1 MKLVVNQIYPLA
13 YKSWKMCSVLDVL
26 SSVEASLFVD
36 NRDSILRHF
45 MNDDESHTI
54 CDLYDGEYFQQ
65 LKKQV
70 SGPSVSLLVNSD
82 GAPAFKS
89 SKCSV
94 WPLTCAVAELPP
106 SVR

>member
-45 MNDDESHTI
+45 TNDDESHTI
-54 CDLYDGEYFQQ
+54 CDLYDREYFQQ

-70 SGPSVSLLVNSD
+70 SGHQFHFWLTLMVHLLLNHQNAQF
-82 GAPAFKS
+82 GP
-89 SKCSV
+89 
-94 WPLTCAVAELPP
+94 
-106 SVR
+106 